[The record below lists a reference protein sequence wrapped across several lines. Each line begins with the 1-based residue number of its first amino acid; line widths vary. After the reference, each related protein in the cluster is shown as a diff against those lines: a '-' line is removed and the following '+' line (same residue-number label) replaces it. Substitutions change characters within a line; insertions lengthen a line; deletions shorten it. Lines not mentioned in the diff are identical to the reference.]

1 MKRYLIVICT
11 ILITSTTYAAWG
23 PKYGSGD
30 SCIVERKDNKRQF
43 HFCGK
48 SQDSCADYKVRKY
61 SLEWSHKNGES
72 FTSEVDSDRTFFCCN
87 KDNADRGVW
96 KEGSKWYTKETIEK
110 KQLTNG
116 TCNYTKRVTICG
128 EEESTDCTVPDTCSD
143 GAVLRNGECV
153 TPCSGNTAFESTT
166 SNKCIECE
174 TTRYQRISKNS
185 SGSNIC
191 IKCDSGTQFFDT
203 KTQNCVSKD
212 TFNRI
217 TKEAMEKCYGCPNNV
232 LFKECS
238 EFFSQ
243 PENMGSTGKRN
254 STYQQIITKC
264 YIDE

>member
-1 MKRYLIVICT
+1 MKKFLYIFIVFAVTASPAMARVKLRAGDNNRCFINVSGINHFWYC
-11 ILITSTTYAAWG
+11 
-23 PKYGSGD
+23 GSQSSD
-30 SCIVERKDNKRQF
+30 CA
-43 HFCGK
+43 GK
-48 SQDSCADYKVRKY
+48 KLRKY
-61 SLEWSHKNGES
+61 HDRTYQYHGDE
-72 FTSEVDSDRTFFCCN
+72 FTSEGRHFWCCN
-87 KDNADRGVW
+87 GTKDAAGKYV
-96 KEGSKWYTKETIEK
+96 ESSAPFSKSEIITVD
-110 KQLTNG
+110 LGNG
-116 TCNYTKRVTICG
+116 TCTYERITNVCG
-128 EEESTDCTVPDTCSD
+128 EVIDNPCTEPTKCTDGTI
-143 GAVLRNGECV
+143 LRNDSCV
-153 TPCSGNTAFESTT
+153 TPCDGNTAFESTT

-174 TTRYQRISKNS
+174 TTRYQGISKNS